1 MFIEKLPV
9 GWDRADGFWVYPQI
23 SPIKGD
29 YAPSGKLGER
39 IKKHGGGRK

>member
-9 GWDRADGFWVYPQI
+9 GWDRADGFLDYPQI

-29 YAPSGKLGER
+29 YAPSGKLGKE
-39 IKKHGGGRK
+39 